1 MSHLNL
7 QDQLITNLILA
18 LSNRRCSPTYS
29 TSYHWNERILL
40 LSHSLLETP
49 NASLCTLLHRI
60 TRNAQWFQ
68 TQYRTELSKLQQA
81 QTEVAVAKRRDLV
94 ADFEGDRGAK
104 HVFAPMMQAQAER
117 QEVELRA
124 VLPLRVG
131 PETPLRSH
139 PVTEVEQPSRELEFR
154 LTPPEDLVLQLEVE
168 LEIQEKIRAGRGAVV
183 KGVDEDMLLKFW
195 AANPGI

>member
-40 LSHSLLETP
+40 LSHSLLEIS

-60 TRNAQWFQ
+60 TKNAQWFQ
-68 TQYRTELSKLQQA
+68 THYRTELSRLQQA
-81 QTEVAVAKRRDLV
+81 RTEVAVAKRRDLV

-117 QEVELRA
+117 QETELRA
-124 VLPLRVG
+124 ILPLRVG

-139 PVTEVEQPSRELEFR
+139 PVGEVEQPRRELEFR

-168 LEIQEKIRAGRGAVV
+168 LEIQEKTRAGRGTVV
-183 KGVDEDMLLKFW
+183 EGVDEDMLLRFW
-195 AANPGI
+195 AANPGM

>member
-1 MSHLNL
+1 MPHLNL

-40 LSHSLLETP
+40 LSHSLLETS

-60 TRNAQWFQ
+60 TRNAEWFQ
-68 TQYRTELSKLQQA
+68 THYRTELSKLQQS
-81 QTEVAVAKRRDLV
+81 QTEATVAKRRDLV

-117 QEVELRA
+117 QEIELRA

-131 PETPLRSH
+131 PEMPLRSH
-139 PVTEVEQPSRELEFR
+139 PVAEVEQPRRELEFR
-154 LTPPEDLVLQLEVE
+154 LTPPEDLVLQLEAE
-168 LEIQEKIRAGRGAVV
+168 LEIQEKIRAGRGALVE
-183 KGVDEDMLLKFW
+183 GVDEDMLLKFW
-195 AANPGI
+195 AANPGM